1 MIHLW
6 ELGGQEDRRY
16 SVFSWRTRWALRH
29 KGLQF
34 ESHPILQIDKATI
47 AFSGGTTVPVIRDN
61 DIVVRDSWQIADYLE
76 SAYPQSPSLF
86 GGAQGRA
93 LCFFFN
99 QWTDRSVMPIAFSV
113 LACDAIRI
121 QDPADRAHFAATT
134 ARFTR
139 SDAAELKIRQPENLE
154 RLARAVA
161 PARAALRDQAFLGGA
176 APCYADY
183 TIASVYQWA
192 RIVSPV
198 DPLHDDAILRAWF
211 DTMLDLHDGFARHT
225 AAFR

>member
-6 ELGGQEDRRY
+6 ELGGAQDRRY

-29 KGLQF
+29 KGVAF
-34 ESHPILQIDKATI
+34 ESHPILQSDKATI
-47 AFSGGTTVPVIRDN
+47 AFSGGATVPVVRDG
-61 DIVVRDSWQIADYLE
+61 DTVVRDSWRIAEYLE
-76 SAYPQSPSLF
+76 SAYPRSPSLF

-99 QWTDRSVMPIAFSV
+99 RWVDRGVIPIAFEL
-113 LACDAIRI
+113 LAGDAIQV
-121 QDPADRAHFAATT
+121 QDPADGAYFAATIRKFTGLT
-134 ARFTR
+134 AV
-139 SDAAELKIRQPENLE
+139 DLKARQPDSLV

-161 PARAALRDQAFLGGA
+161 PARAALRDQTFLGGA

-183 TIASVYQWA
+183 TLGSIYQWA

-198 DPLHDDAILRAWF
+198 DPLHDDETLRAWF
-211 DTMLDLHDGFARHT
+211 DRLLDLHQGFARN
-225 AAFR
+225 AVAFR